1 MFTRMDESTKEEW
14 DHIGQEHAPHI
25 FDMPKRIIAMLKE
38 LENFSGGF
46 AVDQLH
52 PALQTATMAR
62 RAGADDEM
70 VLISL
75 IHDIGKVISV
85 MNHGQIAAE
94 IIKPYVSDE
103 AYHTIR
109 THQDFQGEHY
119 YHFQG
124 KPRDL
129 RDQYKDESWYE
140 MAREFTDD

>member
-1 MFTRMDESTKEEW
+1 
-14 DHIGQEHAPHI
+14 
-25 FDMPKRIIAMLKE
+25 
-38 LENFSGGF
+38 
-46 AVDQLH
+46 
-52 PALQTATMAR
+52 MAR

-124 KPRDL
+124 KPRL
-129 RDQYKDESWYE
+129 KRSI
-140 MAREFTDD
+140 